1 MVKTTVYLD
10 EDVAVSL
17 RAISERIGKPQA
29 ELIREAV
36 RGYANSQTP
45 PLPAGMGKFSG
56 KGGDVSA
63 NYRKLLRQAVREKR
77 WR

>member
-10 EDVAVSL
+10 EDIAVAL
-17 RAISERIGKPQA
+17 RAISERIGRPQA

-36 RGYANSQTP
+36 RGYAGSQAP
-45 PLPAGMGKFSG
+45 PLPAGMGKFRG
-56 KGGDVSA
+56 KRQDVSE